1 MINFFRKDKKGQK
14 TSREV
19 LKQLEFLGQ
28 EIEGVTKE
36 LAKLKQEGKE
46 AVSKVGIVR
55 FNPFR
60 ETGGDQSFCIA
71 LLDGNNNGVVV
82 TSYYGREANRVYAK
96 PIQGGSSEYEL
107 AKEEQEAIEK
117 AMDSNPKSK
126 S

>member
-1 MINFFRKDKKGQK
+1 MINFFKKDKKTEK

-19 LKQLEFLGQ
+19 LKQLELLGQ
-28 EIEGVTKE
+28 EIEGVTQE
-36 LAKLKQEGKE
+36 LAKLKQEGKK

-60 ETGGDQSFCIA
+60 ETGGDQSFCVA

-96 PIQGGSSEYEL
+96 PIQGGSSEYQL

-117 AMDSNPKSK
+117 AMDSNPKPK
-126 S
+126 G